1 MHAKLFSLHTA
12 LANET
17 AGERGIYLESEG
29 FIVITQRGKPQL
41 FKCYPLSPLKL
52 IVIIKVNH
60 LLAETT
66 ATSVTCLNEN
76 NSMFE
81 LTESEPNAF
90 RNNNLT
96 FRSKNAKSCY
106 CVRKSLRKKSG

>member
-17 AGERGIYLESEG
+17 AGEWGIYLESEG

-52 IVIIKVNH
+52 IVIIQVNH
-60 LLAETT
+60 LLAETMT

-76 NSMFE
+76 NLMFE
-81 LTESEPNAF
+81 
-90 RNNNLT
+90 
-96 FRSKNAKSCY
+96 
-106 CVRKSLRKKSG
+106 

>member
-76 NSMFE
+76 NS
-81 LTESEPNAF
+81 ESEPNAF